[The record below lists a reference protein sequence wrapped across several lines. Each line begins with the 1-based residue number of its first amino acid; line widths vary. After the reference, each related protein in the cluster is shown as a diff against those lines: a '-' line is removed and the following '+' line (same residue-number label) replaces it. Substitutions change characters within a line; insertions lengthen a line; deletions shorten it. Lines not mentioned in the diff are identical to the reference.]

1 MQRKGYIIRF
11 IDIGLI
17 ILFGFLMISD
27 LTVISQ
33 IALPGSERDTP
44 AEPPPADL
52 RLIGVG
58 IDPSGM
64 FQIREIATNEPLFVN
79 IEETADL
86 EVLLGELVAAQRESG
101 GAVEVVI
108 EPHPESTMQRLVD
121 VHDLCERI
129 GVRRNI
135 NTDIGRGG
143 V

>member
-33 IALPGSERDTP
+33 IALPGSDTDTQV
-44 AEPPPADL
+44 EPPPSET
-52 RLIGVG
+52 RLIGVA
-58 IDPSGM
+58 IAPSGE

-86 EVLLGELVAAQRESG
+86 EALLSELVAAQRDTG
-101 GAVEVVI
+101 GVMEVVI

-121 VHDLCERI
+121 VHDLCERL
-129 GVRRNI
+129 GVQRNI

-143 V
+143 I